1 MLINRIILDNKILI
15 IIYYKPSY
23 NKPSNNKSNI
33 NKRI

>member
-15 IIYYKPSY
+15 RIYYKPSY